1 MSGDDLRNAQIL
13 RVQVP
18 KEGSVNGSF
27 KGSFK
32 GSIRAPLRDLSG
44 FYKG

>member
-1 MSGDDLRNAQIL
+1 MSGDDLQNAQTL

-18 KEGSVNGSF
+18 KEGSV

-32 GSIRAPLRDLSG
+32 VPLRDL
-44 FYKG
+44 KGLL